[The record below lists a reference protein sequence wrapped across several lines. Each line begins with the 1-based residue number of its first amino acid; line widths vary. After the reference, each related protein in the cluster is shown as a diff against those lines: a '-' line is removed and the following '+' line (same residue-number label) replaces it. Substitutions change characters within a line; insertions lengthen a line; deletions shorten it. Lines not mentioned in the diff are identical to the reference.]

1 MKLSLFVLAALC
13 GYVFAGLNPAIA
25 ISRAVYKTDIREC
38 GSGNPGFTNFKRTFG
53 GRLAW
58 LVMVLDLSKAA
69 VVTVLFSLIL
79 FICILGFVCFEKI
92 AFLPIIVLVLCLL
105 IPYIAHY
112 FFLENKTQYLYSLYE
127 KYTKGDKDE

>member
-1 MKLSLFVLAALC
+1 MEKTEEKNEKLTLFWSGEEISTEYLSKYYENELMKETSDKEKLSAELLTRIQFMQHERFIHL
-13 GYVFAGLNPAIA
+13 I
-25 ISRAVYKTDIREC
+25 
-38 GSGNPGFTNFKRTFG
+38 
-53 GRLAW
+53 
-58 LVMVLDLSKAA
+58 
-69 VVTVLFSLIL
+69 VTVLFSLIL

>member
-1 MKLSLFVLAALC
+1 MKKYMLSIIKYYENELMKETSDKEKLSSELLTRIQFMQHERFIHL
-13 GYVFAGLNPAIA
+13 I
-25 ISRAVYKTDIREC
+25 
-38 GSGNPGFTNFKRTFG
+38 
-53 GRLAW
+53 
-58 LVMVLDLSKAA
+58 
-69 VVTVLFSLIL
+69 VTVLFSLIL